1 MIKVVINTCFGGFGL
16 SEEAEAEYKERMGIT
31 DPDWYYYDL
40 PRDCPVLV
48 SMVENGP
55 VNGQYADLK
64 VVEIPDDVNWFIYE
78 YDGIEHV
85 AERHRTWS

>member
-1 MIKVVINTCFGGFGL
+1 MTKIVINTCFGGFGL

>member
-64 VVEIPDDVNWFIYE
+64 VVEIPDNVNWFIYE